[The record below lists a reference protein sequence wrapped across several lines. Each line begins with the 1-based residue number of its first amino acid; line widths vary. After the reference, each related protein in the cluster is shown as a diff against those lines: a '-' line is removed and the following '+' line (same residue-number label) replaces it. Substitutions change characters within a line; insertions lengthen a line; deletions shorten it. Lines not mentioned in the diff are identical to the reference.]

1 MDLSF
6 LKWPI
11 IIGVVVLI
19 GWLGSSGG
27 VNYMYNKFTASTPG
41 QDAERDKVDET
52 GLSRLG
58 GYCLPILKYEKAMQ
72 IFETACQRYPQGED
86 YWFNRYRMVKCCE
99 KLKNYGRAVRILKD
113 LMANNVGEFDTRVP
127 TNDVLNLRAEKH
139 IELYELENR

>member
-11 IIGVVVLI
+11 IIGVIVLI

-27 VNYMYNKFTASTPG
+27 VNFMFNKFTASTPG
-41 QDAERDKVDET
+41 QDAERDAVDEA

-58 GYCLPILKYEKAMQ
+58 GYCLRLLKYQKAMN
-72 IFETACQRYPQGED
+72 IFETAMTRYPDGRNFW
-86 YWFNRYRMVKCCE
+86 YNKYRVVKCLE
-99 KLKNYGRAVRILKD
+99 KLKQYRGAVAILKE
-113 LMANNVGEFDTRVP
+113 LMAVNANQYDDRVP
-127 TNDVLNLRAEKH
+127 TNDALSLRAEKH